1 MPKTARVPAA
11 NGGNNARALRTQASV
26 SIKEEDEIIS
36 LRDLEY
42 SQRQHEEED
51 LASDMSKFLQEFR
64 QRQAK
69 KSTMVNAAFENQKKA
84 LYAASRKRAQEV
96 SRNGIQHLENLRTSL
111 LDLRKHERSY
121 ERCVSDVIPL
131 WHDQDAMINKLLESY
146 DNPLDNLFPRRAEI
160 FAASEQMIKENPARR
175 EKALKSFLSKAHEQL
190 EESRK
195 QEMAATDASCLIKHY
210 KALLRR

>member
-64 QRQAK
+64 RMQSSTYEDKWTAYSSFTLLERQAK

-84 LYAASRKRAQEV
+84 LYAASRKRAQE
-96 SRNGIQHLENLRTSL
+96 
-111 LDLRKHERSY
+111 
-121 ERCVSDVIPL
+121 
-131 WHDQDAMINKLLESY
+131 AMINKLLESY